1 MSMLKTLLRKDWSLL
16 VSYGSLVVL
25 LIWGP
30 QMMGSLDSVTNVI
43 FIFAWLFVV
52 ILLAAFGVVRH
63 AECLAGIFGE
73 PYGTLILTLSVIGLE
88 VIMIA
93 TVMVTGENVPTMAR
107 DTMFGVL
114 MIVMNGLF
122 GLAIFVGAWKHRIQ
136 RFNVHSSDTY
146 IGMLILLVGIGM
158 FLPAFMPYTTEDE
171 FHIFLIVACA
181 LLYGVF
187 LWVQTIEHRG
197 FFEYGEKEDSG
208 HEDGHGHSDYGGMYH
223 SILLVLTLI
232 PVILLAKG
240 LAVVLNA
247 DIIVYGVPAEM
258 AGLVIALLILAPEGM
273 AALQASRRNNQQ
285 RALNICL
292 GSGLAT
298 IGLTIPVILIVGLIT
313 DEHVALG
320 LNAEAMVLIAA
331 SLLLLK
337 TNLDSGETNILMG
350 AMHMVLF
357 ASYIA
362 LIFI

>member
-1 MSMLKTLLRKDWSLL
+1 MLKTLLKKEWTLL

-25 LIWGP
+25 LIWGSGI
-30 QMMGSLDSVTNVI
+30 MGSLGAAANVGLV
-43 FIFAWLFVV
+43 FAWLFVV

-107 DTMFGVL
+107 DTMFAVM
-114 MIVMNGLF
+114 MIVLNGLL
-122 GLAIFVGAWKHRIQ
+122 GVSIFVGAWKHRLQSFNIQ
-136 RFNVHSSDTY
+136 SSHTY
-146 IGMLILLVGIGM
+146 IGMLILLVGIGLV
-158 FLPAFMPYTTEDE
+158 LPRFMPQLKEDA
-171 FHIFLIVACA
+171 FHYFLIVGGVIM
-181 LLYGVF
+181 YGIF
-187 LWVQTIEHRG
+187 LWVQTVEHRG
-197 FFEYGEKEDSG
+197 FFEYTRPDGKPED
-208 HEDGHGHSDYGGMYH
+208 HGHADSAHGGVYH
-223 SILLVLTLI
+223 SVLLILTLV
-232 PVILLAKG
+232 PVVLLAKG
-240 LAVVLNA
+240 MAVVLNV
-247 DIIVYGVPAEM
+247 DIIQERWPAEL

-273 AALQASRRNNQQ
+273 AAIQAARHDNQQ
-285 RALNICL
+285 RAINICL

-298 IGLTIPVILIVGLIT
+298 IGLTIPVVLIISLVTNDLVI
-313 DEHVALG
+313 LG
-320 LNAEAMVLIAA
+320 LDPESIVLIAI

-337 TNLDSGETNILMG
+337 SNLDSGRTNILMG